1 MKRLSVLLLCLV
13 MCAASFAQENEHSFL
28 VVPRLEANPYIGGNQ
43 TFDMGNTS
51 LYTLFEGELSETF
64 SYSVMNHWLSADPAS
79 LYANTFRS
87 DDFNWLDWAYVS
99 AYVGN
104 FNIDLGKQALLFGMW
119 EQDDYDFDVCYNLSS
134 TVWNTL
140 STYLWGIILGY
151 SFDDT
156 YLAAQVTTSPFAEY
170 HLSGC
175 FAYSLAWKGEY
186 DDYEPVW
193 SFNVFEYA
201 AYFEGDLLPSPRKA
215 GNIYSFAA
223 GNRFN
228 FDEWQLDF
236 DFNARSYD
244 LASLFKEEISLIA
257 SLKYFI
263 DDKFDVMLKGGW
275 ERNRSGEDVFGY
287 MDEPGFLPTSLAWMK
302 AATGKDY
309 LFGGLLL
316 NYYPLDD
323 EESLRLHGALAANNY
338 AKGLS
343 VTIGATYYLDLFELL
358 DR

>member
-64 SYSVMNHWLSADPAS
+64 SYSVMNHWLSAEPAA
-79 LYANTFRS
+79 LYQNTFRS
-87 DDFNWLDWAYVS
+87 DDLNWLDWAYVT
-99 AYVGN
+99 A
-104 FNIDLGKQALLFGMW
+104 DLGKVDLNIGKQAILIGMF
-119 EQDDYDFDVCYNLSS
+119 EQDDYDYDVCYNLSS
-134 TVWNTL
+134 TVWNNLQTYNWGL
-140 STYLWGIILGY
+140 SLGY
-151 SFDDT
+151 ISDDEDT
-156 YLAAQVTTSPFAEY
+156 RIAAQITASPLCAY
-170 HLSGC
+170 LNSGL
-175 FAYSLAWKGEY
+175 FAYSLYMSEEFEVYQSILSA
-186 DDYEPVW
+186 
-193 SFNVFEYA
+193 NVFEYE
-201 AYFEGDLLPSPRKA
+201 YPFA
-215 GNIYSFAA
+215 GYGKSNIYALAWGHRFTFDDWEITLDWAA
-223 GNRFN
+223 RGYSLRNL
-228 FDEWQLDF
+228 DEE
-236 DFNARSYD
+236 SY
-244 LASLFKEEISLIA
+244 IA
-257 SLKYFI
+257 SVKYFI

-275 ERNRSGEDVFGY
+275 ERNRSDEDVFGY

-343 VTIGATYYLDLFELL
+343 VTIGATYYMDLFELL

>member
-64 SYSVMNHWLSADPAS
+64 SYSVMNHWLSAEPAA
-79 LYANTFRS
+79 LYQNTFRS
-87 DDFNWLDWAYVS
+87 DDFNWLDWAYVT
-99 AYVGN
+99 A
-104 FNIDLGKQALLFGMW
+104 DLGKVDLNIGKQAILIGMF
-119 EQDDYDFDVCYNLSS
+119 EQDDYDYDVCYNLSS
-134 TVWNTL
+134 TVWNNLQTYNWGL
-140 STYLWGIILGY
+140 SLGY
-151 SFDDT
+151 TSDDEDT
-156 YLAAQVTTSPFAEY
+156 RIAAQITASPLGAY
-170 HLSGC
+170 LNSGL
-175 FAYSLAWKGEY
+175 FAYSLYMSEEFEVYQSILSA
-186 DDYEPVW
+186 
-193 SFNVFEYA
+193 NVFEYEDP
-201 AYFEGDLLPSPRKA
+201 FA
-215 GNIYSFAA
+215 GYGKSHIYTLAW
-223 GNRFN
+223 GNRFT
-228 FDEWQLDF
+228 FDDWEITLDWMGRGYSPRNL
-236 DFNARSYD
+236 DEESY
-244 LASLFKEEISLIA
+244 IA
-257 SLKYFI
+257 SVKYFI

-275 ERNRSGEDVFGY
+275 ERNRSDEDVFGY